1 MDVPNKVAII
11 FLYDLPQVKW
21 SSHFAKDALNGWE
34 WSGSFLYESGQPVT
48 IQSGTDS
55 NGNGDSAGDRAV
67 LNPSGTEGVG
77 SLVNPVCRNPA
88 TGATSINPACTP
100 PNTVGYAAVNPNA
113 KYIQAGPGSRR
124 EFGPRLVQIAAS
136 QRLEYGAAQK

>member
-1 MDVPNKVAII
+1 M
-11 FLYDLPQVKW
+11 QRC
-21 SSHFAKDALNGWE
+21 ALNGWE

-55 NGNGDSAGDRAV
+55 NGNGDSVGDRAV

-88 TGATSINPACTP
+88 TGATSVNPACTP
-100 PNTVGYAAVNPNA
+100 PDTVGYAAVNPNA
-113 KYIQAGPGSRR
+113 KYIQAAAGAVANFWPQ
-124 EFGPRLVQIAAS
+124 LVQIAAS
-136 QRLEYGAAQK
+136 QRLEYGAVKKQ